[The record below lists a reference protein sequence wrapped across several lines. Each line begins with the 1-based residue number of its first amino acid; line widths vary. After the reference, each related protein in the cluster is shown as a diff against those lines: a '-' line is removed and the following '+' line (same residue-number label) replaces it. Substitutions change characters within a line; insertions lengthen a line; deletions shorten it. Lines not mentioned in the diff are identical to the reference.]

1 MIKIAMIRHGKTYGN
16 TLGRYI
22 GVTDEPLCEEGK
34 KELEQRTMDTVELLF
49 VSPLKRCLET
59 ADILYPY
66 AKQVQNP
73 GICRVLILVSL
84 RNKNY
89 QELKDNPK
97 YQEWI
102 DSMATLAFPGGE
114 SPQQFKDR
122 CIAGFDK
129 MVDTCIRRHYRNVAM
144 VVHGRHDHE
153 YP

>member
-66 AKQVQNP
+66 AKQVKIPEFAECNF
-73 GICRVLILVSL
+73 GEFE
-84 RNKNY
+84 NKNY

-102 DSMATLAFPGGE
+102 DSMATLAFPAAVQG
-114 SPQQFKDR
+114 PLH
-122 CIAGFDK
+122 
-129 MVDTCIRRHYRNVAM
+129 RRL
-144 VVHGRHDHE
+144 
-153 YP
+153 

>member
-66 AKQVQNP
+66 AKQVKIPEFAECNF
-73 GICRVLILVSL
+73 GEFE
-84 RNKNY
+84 NKNY
-89 QELKDNPK
+89 QEL
-97 YQEWI
+97 
-102 DSMATLAFPGGE
+102 
-114 SPQQFKDR
+114 R
-122 CIAGFDK
+122 
-129 MVDTCIRRHYRNVAM
+129 
-144 VVHGRHDHE
+144 
-153 YP
+153 